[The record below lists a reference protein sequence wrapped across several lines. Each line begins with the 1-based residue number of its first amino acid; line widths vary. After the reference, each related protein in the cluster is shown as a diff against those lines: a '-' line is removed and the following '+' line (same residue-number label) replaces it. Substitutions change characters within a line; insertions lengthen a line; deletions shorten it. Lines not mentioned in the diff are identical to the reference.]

1 MIVGKKGQRPW
12 VVFHELCCCYF
23 LFIDLEMMVDG
34 KHYKKPKYNLPNSLQ
49 FFFVCIMSVV
59 NSF

>member
-12 VVFHELCCCYF
+12 TVFHELCSCYF

-34 KHYKKPKYNLPNSLQ
+34 KHYKKPKYNLPNFPCNSSL
-49 FFFVCIMSVV
+49 FAFY
-59 NSF
+59 